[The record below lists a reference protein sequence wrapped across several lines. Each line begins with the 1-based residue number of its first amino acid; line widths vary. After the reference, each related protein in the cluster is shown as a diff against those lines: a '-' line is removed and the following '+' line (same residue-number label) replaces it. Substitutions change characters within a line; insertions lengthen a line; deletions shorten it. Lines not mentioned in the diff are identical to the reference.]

1 MRTRVPGACAPYT
14 LGVIVKY
21 GGNAMKSLELRR
33 AVAAEIAA
41 LRAEVPV
48 VVVHGGGPVI
58 ERELA
63 ARGVTSEF
71 RGGLRVTTPAAMDVV
86 EMALCQLN
94 KQLSQDVGG
103 AVGLMGRDSD
113 LLRAELLD
121 PELGRVGRVTGV
133 NADLL
138 RTLLGAG
145 ITPVLGCVAV
155 GPDGDALNV
164 NADTVAGAVAG
175 ALNDGVVFLTD
186 VDGVYRAYPDPDSRA
201 ATLSRAEV
209 EGGVAQGWIAGG
221 MIPKVRAALDA
232 LDRGAPFAVIAS
244 GMQAGVLAAAAR
256 GEAGTRI
263 TP

>member
-1 MRTRVPGACAPYT
+1 M
-14 LGVIVKY
+14 IVKY
-21 GGNAMKSLELRR
+21 GGNAMKSLDLRR

-41 LRAEVPV
+41 LRAECPV

-63 ARGVTSEF
+63 ARGMTSEF
-71 RGGLRVTTPAAMDVV
+71 RDGLRVTTPEAMDVV

-94 KQLSQDVGG
+94 KQLSQDVGH
-103 AVGLMGRDSD
+103 AVGLMGRDCGV
-113 LLRAELLD
+113 LRAEVMD
-121 PELGRVGRVTGV
+121 PALGRVGRVTEVG
-133 NADLL
+133 AGLL

-155 GPDGDALNV
+155 GPDGNALNV
-164 NADTVAGAVAG
+164 NADTAAGAVAG
-175 ALNDGVVFLTD
+175 ALEAGIIFLTD
-186 VDGVYRAYPDPDSRA
+186 VDGVYRAYPDPASLAPQLTRA
-201 ATLSRAEV
+201 DVLDGIGE
-209 EGGVAQGWIAGG
+209 GWIAGG

-232 LDRGAPFAVIAS
+232 LDRGAPFATIAS
-244 GMQAGVLAAAAR
+244 GMKAGVLAAAAR

>member
-1 MRTRVPGACAPYT
+1 M
-14 LGVIVKY
+14 IVKY
-21 GGNAMKSLELRR
+21 GGNAMKSVELRR

-41 LRAEVPV
+41 LRSEVPV

-71 RGGLRVTTPAAMDVV
+71 LGGLRVTTPQAMDIV

-94 KQLSQDVGG
+94 KQLSQDVGH
-103 AVGLMGRDSD
+103 AVGLMGRDSA
-113 LLRAELLD
+113 LLQAEILD
-121 PELGRVGRVTGV
+121 PALGRVGRVTGV

-145 ITPVLGCVAV
+145 ITPVLGCIAV
-155 GPDGDALNV
+155 GPDKDALNV
-164 NADTVAGAVAG
+164 NADTAAGAVAG
-175 ALNDGVVFLTD
+175 ALREGIVFLTD
-186 VDGVYRAYPDPDSRA
+186 VDGVYRAYPDPQSRA
-201 ATLSRAEV
+201 ATLTRAEV
-209 EGGVAQGWIAGG
+209 QQGIDDGWIAGG

-232 LDRGAPFAVIAS
+232 LERGAPFATVAS
-244 GMQAGVLAAAAR
+244 GMTAGVLAAAAR

>member
-1 MRTRVPGACAPYT
+1 M
-14 LGVIVKY
+14 IVKY
-21 GGNAMKSLELRR
+21 GGNAMKSLDLRR

-41 LRAEVPV
+41 LRAEWPV

-63 ARGVTSEF
+63 TRGMTSEF
-71 RGGLRVTTPAAMDVV
+71 RDGLRVTTPEAMDVV

-94 KQLSQDVGG
+94 KQLSQDVGQ
-103 AVGLMGRDSD
+103 AVGLMGRDCGV
-113 LLRAELLD
+113 LRAEVLD
-121 PELGRVGRVTGV
+121 PALGRVGRVTEVG
-133 NADLL
+133 AGLL

-155 GPDGDALNV
+155 GPDGNALNV
-164 NADTVAGAVAG
+164 NADTAAGAVAG
-175 ALNDGVVFLTD
+175 ALEAGIIFLTD
-186 VDGVYRAYPDPDSRA
+186 VDGVYRAYPDPASLAPQLTRA
-201 ATLSRAEV
+201 DVLDGIGE
-209 EGGVAQGWIAGG
+209 GWIAGG

-232 LDRGAPFAVIAS
+232 LDRGAPFATIAS
-244 GMQAGVLAAAAR
+244 GMKAGVLAAAAR